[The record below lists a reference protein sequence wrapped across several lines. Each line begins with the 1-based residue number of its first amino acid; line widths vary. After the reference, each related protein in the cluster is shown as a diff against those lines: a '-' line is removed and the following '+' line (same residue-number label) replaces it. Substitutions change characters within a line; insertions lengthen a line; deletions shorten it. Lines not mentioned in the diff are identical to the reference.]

1 MSVQPEVKSRIV
13 RLHAAGR
20 GRNQIARELSIRTRQ
35 VDRVCREAGLEF
47 DTARTMKAAQ
57 ARRSAAAQDR
67 SELAADA
74 RALAARVL
82 EDAAEVEDPLE
93 LRRLVLVVAD
103 LVGIDQRLESMQA
116 RVTEDEDPEGH
127 MDLLEDLGGAFMGM
141 GLLGGR

>member
-1 MSVQPEVKSRIV
+1 MSVQPAVKSRIV
-13 RLHAAGR
+13 RLHAEGR
-20 GRNQIARELSIRTRQ
+20 GRNQIARELSISTRQ

-57 ARRSAAAQDR
+57 ARRSSAAQDR

-82 EDAAEVEDPLE
+82 ADAAEVEDPLE

-103 LVGIDQRLESMQA
+103 LVGIDHRLEGMQA
-116 RVTEDEDPEGH
+116 RVTEEEDPEGH
-127 MDLLEDLGGAFMGM
+127 LELLESIANPFMGV
-141 GLLGGR
+141 GLPGRA